1 MKKEL
6 AELKNMELVTNGYQV
21 FLNYPKDYIDFDFY
35 EYCLGGRVLTND
47 KSDNNII
54 DNILIND
61 IMEEDFNT
69 LYYTLHCN
77 GYKFSE
83 LNSIDELQSVIFEN
97 VENAKNEL
105 MEQGYLLKILKGG
118 IFYLTENDSFSDEII
133 ENAYKFIHND
143 FNIVDKITLSDD
155 KLSIK
160 DETSVKESIIFNAE
174 KVNAYNAISILLKG
188 YNNISL
194 SMVYNLIKLEL
205 VDSLS
210 MVYDSIKPG
219 VVDTVKDNHSIYIVL
234 GNMVEYYN
242 VFELNTTTLS
252 FDKIELNKN
261 AIELLYAN
269 SEKLNNDFAI
279 NTIRKELSNA
289 IIPVLQNKPIKKANK
304 VIRLDNIMINNS
316 PFYLLSNDSIQ
327 LFISDNKTINI
338 IPYNDSYLISFK

>member
-6 AELKNMELVTNGYQV
+6 ATLKNMELVTNGYQV
-21 FLNYPKDYIDFDFY
+21 FLNYSKNYIDYDFY

-54 DNILIND
+54 DNIVIND
-61 IMEEDFNT
+61 IITEDFCA

-83 LNSIDELQSVIFEN
+83 LNCYEDLQSVIFAN

-105 MEQGYLLKILKGG
+105 MEQGYLLKIFNNN
-118 IFYLTENDSFSDEII
+118 IFYITENDSFADEII

-143 FNIVDKITLSDD
+143 FNIVDKITLSNN

-160 DETSVKESIIFNAE
+160 DETTVKENIIFNAK

-194 SMVYNLIKLEL
+194 SIVYDLIKSGM
-205 VDSLS
+205 VD
-210 MVYDSIKPG
+210 
-219 VVDTVKDNHSIYIVL
+219 VVKNKNNIYIVL
-234 GNMVEYYN
+234 GNMVEYYSI
-242 VFELNTTTLS
+242 FELNAKNLN

-261 AIELLYAN
+261 DIELLYAN
-269 SEKLNNDFAI
+269 CERLSINMAI
-279 NTIRKELSNA
+279 SAIRKKLSNA
-289 IIPVLQNKPIKKANK
+289 IIPVLQKKTIKKANK
-304 VIRLDNIMINNS
+304 VIRLDNIMINHS
-316 PFYLLSNDSIQ
+316 PFYLLSNDSFQ
-327 LFISDNKTINI
+327 LFTSDNRSINI
-338 IPYNDSYLISFK
+338 VPYDNSYLICFK

>member
-6 AELKNMELVTNGYQV
+6 ATLKNMELVTNGYQV
-21 FLNYPKDYIDFDFY
+21 FLNYSKNYIDYDFY

-54 DNILIND
+54 DNIVIND
-61 IMEEDFNT
+61 IITEDFCT

-83 LNSIDELQSVIFEN
+83 LDCYEDLQSVIFAN

-105 MEQGYLLKILKGG
+105 MEQGYLLKIFNNN
-118 IFYLTENDSFSDEII
+118 IFYITENDSFADEII

-143 FNIVDKITLSDD
+143 FNIVDKITLSNN

-160 DETSVKESIIFNAE
+160 DETTVKENIIFNAK

-194 SMVYNLIKLEL
+194 SIVYDLIKSGM
-205 VDSLS
+205 VD
-210 MVYDSIKPG
+210 
-219 VVDTVKDNHSIYIVL
+219 VVKNKNNIYIVL
-234 GNMVEYYN
+234 GNMVEYYSI
-242 VFELNTTTLS
+242 FELNAKNLN

-261 AIELLYAN
+261 DIELLYAN
-269 SEKLNNDFAI
+269 CERLSINMAI
-279 NTIRKELSNA
+279 SAIRKKLSNA
-289 IIPVLQNKPIKKANK
+289 IIPVLQKKTIKKANK
-304 VIRLDNIMINNS
+304 VIRLDNIMINHS
-316 PFYLLSNDSIQ
+316 PFYLLSNDSFQ
-327 LFISDNKTINI
+327 LFTSDNRSINI
-338 IPYNDSYLISFK
+338 VPYDNSYLICFK